1 MGIFRL
7 SIKEILA
14 NPLNSAVSVVLFAI
28 GIGIIS
34 LVINAEKRVKE
45 QILLNLAGID
55 LVVGAKGSP
64 MQLILS
70 SVFHM
75 DAPTGNISLHEAEQ
89 IDRNP
94 LVEKTIP
101 IALGDNYRGFR
112 IVGTTPEYGSLYNA
126 TLMTGRWFGQSF
138 EAVAGA
144 EVARK
149 TGLTTGDNFTG
160 QHGFT
165 PHGHHH
171 DEDIYTVSGVLNPTG
186 TIIDMLILTTVDTYW
201 LIHGSHYHA
210 DEDDHIHDST
220 DSSGHLHDEGDGHTR
235 HGHAD
240 HLHDE
245 HCDHEGH
252 VHVEHCDHEG
262 HVHDENCDHEGHVHD
277 EHGDHEHDDEEA
289 GWQEL
294 IGKMDAREEL
304 TAEEMALYQSR
315 SGQLSGAQPDPG
327 TQITALLVFYS
338 TPRAAVQLPRMIN
351 DNTSMQAASPA
362 FETHRLFSIAGTGIS
377 ALRWLAWIIIVISG
391 LNLFIHLSNTLNQGI
406 HEIALIRSLGASRL
420 KVMALLMLQ
429 GLWLSLAG
437 WLAGIIFS
445 KVIMALLPGPGGL
458 QVGTI
463 AAATGHDLLLLA
475 YAVAAGLLSSLIPAL
490 RAYRSDVHYILN
502 NA

>member
-7 SIKEILA
+7 SIKKILA
-14 NPLNSAVSVVLFAI
+14 NPLNAAVSIVLFAI

-45 QILLNLAGID
+45 QFLRNLAGID

-64 MQLILS
+64 LQLILS

-89 IDRNP
+89 IGRNP

-101 IALGDNYRGFR
+101 IALGDNYRSFR

-126 TLMTGRWFGQSF
+126 TLATGQWFGQPF

-144 EVARK
+144 EAARK

-171 DEDIYTVSGVLNPTG
+171 DEDIYTVTGVLNPTG
-186 TIIDMLILTTVDTYW
+186 TIIDLLILTTVDTYW
-201 LIHGSHYHA
+201 LIHGRHYHPEE
-210 DEDDHIHDST
+210 DEHIHDSK
-220 DSSGHLHDEGDGHTR
+220 DSSIHLHDEGEDHTE
-235 HGHAD
+235 HGHANHSD
-240 HLHDE
+240 HAENVDDE
-245 HCDHEGH
+245 NS
-252 VHVEHCDHEG
+252 DHEG
-262 HVHDENCDHEGHVHD
+262 HVHDENC
-277 EHGDHEHDDEEA
+277 DHEHDDEEA

-294 IGKMDAREEL
+294 ISKMDAREEL
-304 TAEEMALYQSR
+304 TAEEMALYRSR
-315 SGQLSGAQPDPG
+315 SGQMADVQPDPG

-351 DNTSMQAASPA
+351 DNTPMQAASPA
-362 FETHRLFSIAGTGIS
+362 FETHRLFALAAGGIS

-391 LNLFIHLSNTLNQGI
+391 LNLFIHLSNTLNQGL
-406 HEIALIRSLGASRL
+406 HEIALIRSLGASRF

-437 WLAGIIFS
+437 WLAGVILS
-445 KVIMALLPGPGGL
+445 KVILALIPDPGGL

-463 AAATGHDLLLLA
+463 AALNSHDLLLLA
-475 YAVAAGLLSSLIPAL
+475 YAAAAGLLSSLIPAI

>member
-7 SIKEILA
+7 SIKKILA
-14 NPLNSAVSVVLFAI
+14 NPLNAAVSIVLFAI

-34 LVINAEKRVKE
+34 LVINAEKRVRE
-45 QILLNLAGID
+45 QFLRNLAGID

-64 MQLILS
+64 LQLILS

-75 DAPTGNISLHEAEQ
+75 DAPTGNISLYEAEQ
-89 IDRNP
+89 IGRNP

-101 IALGDNYRGFR
+101 IAMGDNYRGFR

-126 TLMTGRWFGQSF
+126 TLLAGKWFGQPF
-138 EAVAGA
+138 EAVVGA

-149 TGLTTGDNFTG
+149 TGLANGDNFTG

-201 LIHGSHYHA
+201 LIHSNHSHPEE
-210 DEDDHIHDST
+210 DEHIHDST
-220 DSSGHLHDEGDGHTR
+220 DSSGHLHDEGVGHTE
-235 HGHAD
+235 HGNADHNDHAD
-240 HLHDE
+240 
-245 HCDHEGH
+245 
-252 VHVEHCDHEG
+252 
-262 HVHDENCDHEGHVHD
+262 HVHDENCDHD
-277 EHGDHEHDDEEA
+277 HDDEEA

-294 IGKMDAREEL
+294 ISKMDAREEL
-304 TAEEMALYQSR
+304 TAEEMALYRSR
-315 SGQLSGAQPDPG
+315 SGQMASAQPYPG

-351 DNTSMQAASPA
+351 DNTTMQAASPA
-362 FETHRLFSIAGTGIS
+362 FETHRLFSLAAAGIS

-406 HEIALIRSLGASRL
+406 HEIALIRSLGASRG

-437 WLAGIIFS
+437 WLAGIVLS
-445 KVIMALLPGPGGL
+445 KVIMALIPDPGGL

-463 AAATGHDLLLLA
+463 AAVTGHDLLLLA
-475 YAVAAGLLSSLIPAL
+475 YAAAAGLLSSLIPAI

>member
-7 SIKEILA
+7 SIKKILA
-14 NPLNSAVSVVLFAI
+14 NPLNAAVSIVLFAI

-34 LVINAEKRVKE
+34 LVINAEKRVRE
-45 QILLNLAGID
+45 QFLRNLAGID

-64 MQLILS
+64 LQLILS

-89 IDRNP
+89 IGRNP

-101 IALGDNYRGFR
+101 IALGDNYRSFR
-112 IVGTTPEYGSLYNA
+112 IVGTTQEYGSLYNA
-126 TLMTGRWFGQSF
+126 TLLAGRWFGQPF
-138 EAVAGA
+138 EAVVGS

-149 TGLTTGDNFTG
+149 TGLATGDNFTG

-186 TIIDMLILTTVDTYW
+186 TIIDMLILTTIDTYW
-201 LIHGSHYHA
+201 LIHGSHSHTEE
-210 DEDDHIHDST
+210 DEHIHDST
-220 DSSGHLHDEGDGHTR
+220 DSSGHLHDEGDGHAA
-235 HGHAD
+235 HSHAD
-240 HLHDE
+240 HS
-245 HCDHEGH
+245 DHEGH
-252 VHVEHCDHEG
+252 VHDEHCDHEG
-262 HVHDENCDHEGHVHD
+262 HVHDENCDHD
-277 EHGDHEHDDEEA
+277 HDDEEA

-294 IGKMDAREEL
+294 ISKMDEREEL
-304 TAEEMALYQSR
+304 TAEEMALYRSR
-315 SGQLSGAQPDPG
+315 SGQMVDVQPDPG

-351 DNTSMQAASPA
+351 DNTTMQAASPA
-362 FETHRLFSIAGTGIS
+362 FETHRLFSLAGAGIS

-445 KVIMALLPGPGGL
+445 KVIMALIPDPGGL

-463 AAATGHDLLLLA
+463 AAVTGHDLLLLA
-475 YAVAAGLLSSLIPAL
+475 YAAAAGLLSSLIPAI

>member
-7 SIKEILA
+7 SIKKILA
-14 NPLNSAVSVVLFAI
+14 NPLNAAVSIVLFAI

-34 LVINAEKRVKE
+34 LVINAEKRVRE
-45 QILLNLAGID
+45 QFLRNLAGID

-64 MQLILS
+64 LQLILS

-75 DAPTGNISLHEAEQ
+75 DAPTGNISLYEAEQ
-89 IDRNP
+89 IGRNP

-101 IALGDNYRGFR
+101 IAMGDNYRGFR

-126 TLMTGRWFGQSF
+126 TPLAGKWFGQPF
-138 EAVAGA
+138 EAVVGA

-149 TGLTTGDNFTG
+149 TGLANGDNFTG

-201 LIHGSHYHA
+201 LIHSNHSHPEE
-210 DEDDHIHDST
+210 DEHIHDST
-220 DSSGHLHDEGDGHTR
+220 DSSGHLHDEGVGHTE
-235 HGHAD
+235 HGNADHNDHAD
-240 HLHDE
+240 
-245 HCDHEGH
+245 
-252 VHVEHCDHEG
+252 
-262 HVHDENCDHEGHVHD
+262 HVHDENCDHD
-277 EHGDHEHDDEEA
+277 HDDEEA

-294 IGKMDAREEL
+294 ISKMDAREEL
-304 TAEEMALYQSR
+304 TAEEMALYRSR
-315 SGQLSGAQPDPG
+315 SGQMASAQPYPG

-351 DNTSMQAASPA
+351 DNTTMQAASPA
-362 FETHRLFSIAGTGIS
+362 FETHRLFSLAAAGIS

-406 HEIALIRSLGASRL
+406 HEIALIRSLGASRG

-437 WLAGIIFS
+437 WLAGIVLS
-445 KVIMALLPGPGGL
+445 KVIMALIPDPGGL

-463 AAATGHDLLLLA
+463 AAVTGHDLLLLA
-475 YAVAAGLLSSLIPAL
+475 YAAAAGLLSSLIPAI

>member
-7 SIKEILA
+7 SILKIRA
-14 NPLNSAVSVVLFAI
+14 NPLNAGVSIVLFAI

-34 LVINAEKRVKE
+34 LVISAEKRVKE
-45 QILLNLAGID
+45 QFLRNLAGID

-64 MQLILS
+64 LQLILS

-75 DAPTGNISLHEAEQ
+75 DAPTGNISLKEAEQ
-89 IDRNP
+89 ISRNP

-112 IVGTTPEYGSLYNA
+112 IVGTTPEYGRVYNA
-126 TLMTGRWFGQSF
+126 NLLTGHWFDKPF

-144 EVARK
+144 DVARR
-149 TGLTTGDNFTG
+149 TGLAKGDHFTG

-165 PHGHHH
+165 GHGHHH
-171 DEDIYTVSGVLNPTG
+171 DEDIYTVSGILKPTG
-186 TIIDMLILTTVDTYW
+186 TLIDQLILTTVDTYW
-201 LIHGSHYHA
+201 LIH
-210 DEDDHIHDST
+210 
-220 DSSGHLHDEGDGHTR
+220 SGHHHPEE
-235 HGHAD
+235 
-240 HLHDE
+240 DE
-245 HCDHEGH
+245 HLNDTKEATGH
-252 VHVEHCDHEG
+252 VHVEGDDHTDHGHIHSDHEDHIHDIG
-262 HVHDENCDHEGHVHD
+262 DRQTDHGHTRIDQEDHVHDENCDHAHSE
-277 EHGDHEHDDEEA
+277 EEA

-294 IGKMDAREEL
+294 ISKLDAREEL

-391 LNLFIHLSNTLNQGI
+391 LNVFLHLSNTLNQSMY
-406 HEIALIRSLGASRL
+406 EIALIRSLGASRI

-437 WLAGIIFS
+437 WLTGVLVS
-445 KVIMALLPGPGGL
+445 KVILTLLPDLGGG
-458 QVGTI
+458 QVGMITVVS
-463 AAATGHDLLLLA
+463 GHDLLLLA